1 MAIDRS
7 ALAHAIAG
15 ASASALAVALFFPLD
30 QLRVHEQL
38 NPEQQSPRQR
48 FNILRALRLRL
59 QAVGLAGLYQGL
71 PSSLAAIVWA
81 NFVYFFVYNALK
93 GKAVLTGP
101 RSVLVP
107 ALAGVINVLASS
119 PIFVVST
126 RLRAASPG
134 QYRDAMACVREI
146 LAEGPA
152 SLWSGLA
159 PSLWLVSNPTV
170 QHFSYERLKL
180 LAQARTSL
188 QFFIAGAVS
197 KAVATMATYPLQ
209 VAQTLLRTQ
218 RGEQA
223 ASRGGEGN
231 TGPVYRGVLDCLRRL
246 LAEEGVAGLYRGVD
260 KKLTHT
266 VLTAALMFA
275 IYERIVSRVLR
286 LLGVQ
291 RLTAAKGL
299 N

>member
-1 MAIDRS
+1 MVVVDRA

-15 ASASALAVALFFPLD
+15 ASASALAVALFYPLD

-38 NPEQQSPRQR
+38 STEQQSPRQ

-59 QAVGLAGLYQGL
+59 EAVGLAGLYQGL

-93 GKAVLTGP
+93 GPRAALTGP
-101 RSVLVP
+101 RAVLVP
-107 ALAGVINVLASS
+107 ALAGVINVFASS

-126 RLRAASPG
+126 RLRAAAPG
-134 QYRDAMACVREI
+134 QYRNATACIREI

-152 SLWSGLA
+152 SLWNGLV

-170 QHFSYERLKL
+170 HHFTYERLKL
-180 LAQARTSL
+180 LAKAKTSL
-188 QFFIAGAVS
+188 QFFIAGAMA
-197 KAVATMATYPLQ
+197 KAVATMTTYPLQ

-218 RGEQA
+218 SGAQGDA
-223 ASRGGEGN
+223 
-231 TGPVYRGVLDCLRRL
+231 GPAYCGVLDCLRRL
-246 LAEEGVAGLYRGVD
+246 LAEEGVPGLYRGVD
-260 KKLTHT
+260 KKLAHT

-275 IYERIVSRVLR
+275 IYEKIAARMFR
-286 LLGVQ
+286 LLSVKK
-291 RLTAAKGL
+291 L
-299 N
+299 